1 MSSRSLIVLDNR
13 ERSLATALGALLTR
27 DTGSIDMEVAVL
39 SVGDVEIRQQQHQQ
53 SEGSEIPRDLL
64 FVFERKT
71 WSDLASSICD
81 GRWAEQK
88 ARMTETIGA
97 GRIAYIV
104 EGGDLAWGVVGGG
117 GSPVASS
124 YAFIDDREGIDGIED
139 IDGGCGETLT
149 ATHSPSSGATTM
161 LPRVRG
167 ALLSM
172 LIGVSNRVPV
182 IRTRDVSDTA
192 AFLVK
197 AAEFLTSVDR
207 GGGGGGGYAAAAC
220 RASSAV
226 FPKKRDN
233 VDVRQCFLQ
242 QLCQVPG
249 VSFVLASSISDVM
262 GVVSMRGLVNAM
274 DGFPDNKA
282 RLDELQRVPKVG
294 RKTAERILAF
304 AGFS

>member
-39 SVGDVEIRQQQHQQ
+39 SVGDVEIRQQQQQQ
-53 SEGSEIPRDLL
+53 SEGSEIQRDPL

-117 GSPVASS
+117 SSVAS
-124 YAFIDDREGIDGIED
+124 YAFIDDGEGIEG
-139 IDGGCGETLT
+139 IDGGCGETLAA
-149 ATHSPSSGATTM
+149 ATHASSSGTTTTM

-282 RLDELQRVPKVG
+282 RLEELQRVPKVG

>member
-39 SVGDVEIRQQQHQQ
+39 SVGDVEIRQQQQQQ

-220 RASSAV
+220 RASTAV

-274 DGFPDNKA
+274 DGFQDNKA
-282 RLDELQRVPKVG
+282 RLEALQRVPKVG

-304 AGFS
+304 AGFA

>member
-1 MSSRSLIVLDNR
+1 
-13 ERSLATALGALLTR
+13 
-27 DTGSIDMEVAVL
+27 
-39 SVGDVEIRQQQHQQ
+39 
-53 SEGSEIPRDLL
+53 
-64 FVFERKT
+64 
-71 WSDLASSICD
+71 
-81 GRWAEQK
+81 
-88 ARMTETIGA
+88 
-97 GRIAYIV
+97 
-104 EGGDLAWGVVGGG
+104 
-117 GSPVASS
+117 
-124 YAFIDDREGIDGIED
+124 
-139 IDGGCGETLT
+139 
-149 ATHSPSSGATTM
+149 M

-220 RASSAV
+220 RASTAV

-274 DGFPDNKA
+274 DGFQDNKA
-282 RLDELQRVPKVG
+282 RLEALQRVPKVG

-304 AGFS
+304 AGFA